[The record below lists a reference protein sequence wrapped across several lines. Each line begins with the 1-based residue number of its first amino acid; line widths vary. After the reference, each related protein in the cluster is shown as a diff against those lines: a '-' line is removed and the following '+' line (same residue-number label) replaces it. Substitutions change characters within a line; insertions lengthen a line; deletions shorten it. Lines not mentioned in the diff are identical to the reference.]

1 MAFARFGKCF
11 RNTEKWCGWNGEL
24 PFIWYSLVACLERV
38 NLLGDGTSCCTGTSR
53 GSPATF
59 PCSPAVLW
67 REKFMDPSGTLCEL
81 VELNRRLLCAISGSH
96 RYRISQGLLLAEP
109 SCLLRGI
116 TKEWT
121 VCYGVV
127 RGDCFSQMCVCEII
141 GADEK
146 SMAPLKLRLWG
157 VSGATSVYY
166 LCLYCF
172 LIIFLIYLFIYLFT
186 YYLVYLF
193 FLFYFFICIYLFFIY
208 PYIIY
213 TLPLYLYLL
222 QDRYKCIRM

>member
-1 MAFARFGKCF
+1 MQYQGVTDIESVKDCCCLNHHACCGVSRKNERYVTVWFEVTVFRKC
-11 RNTEKWCGWNGEL
+11 
-24 PFIWYSLVACLERV
+24 V
-38 NLLGDGTSCCTGTSR
+38 
-53 GSPATF
+53 
-59 PCSPAVLW
+59 
-67 REKFMDPSGTLCEL
+67 
-81 VELNRRLLCAISGSH
+81 
-96 RYRISQGLLLAEP
+96 
-109 SCLLRGI
+109 
-116 TKEWT
+116 
-121 VCYGVV
+121 
-127 RGDCFSQMCVCEII
+127 CVCEII

-172 LIIFLIYLFIYLFT
+172 LIIFLIYLFIYLFI